1 MLKDRKTDHR
11 QTDRQMDI
19 QTQTNR
25 QHTYTARQTDR
36 YRHADRQTKTDTD
49 RQTYIK
55 TETDTD
61 RQTYTARQIDK
72 HTERDRQTE
81 L

>member
-11 QTDRQMDI
+11 QTDRWTYRHGPTDN
-19 QTQTNR
+19 T
-25 QHTYTARQTDR
+25 HTRPDRQTDR
-36 YRHADRQTKTDTD
+36 Y

-61 RQTYTARQIDK
+61 RQTYTAR
-72 HTERDRQTE
+72 
-81 L
+81 